1 MVLILFALTRETELS
16 IYVHVL
22 SYWTVR
28 FHVVLTLF
36 RNYFD
41 FAHTTIIIANVYHT
55 SDRIFFRYIQ
65 FYRRKNSIH
74 FLCIHFSTPPHWLY
88 GFDVGA
94 MAQRL
99 TVSENECFCSL
110 HDSYETRDM

>member
-1 MVLILFALTRETELS
+1 MVLILFALTGETESS

-22 SYWTVR
+22 SHWTVR

-55 SDRIFFRYIQ
+55 SDNFFVVIF
-65 FYRRKNSIH
+65 NSTEKK
-74 FLCIHFSTPPHWLY
+74 F
-88 GFDVGA
+88 
-94 MAQRL
+94 
-99 TVSENECFCSL
+99 
-110 HDSYETRDM
+110 

>member
-1 MVLILFALTRETELS
+1 MVLILFALAGETESS

-55 SDRIFFRYIQ
+55 SDSFFFSCVIF
-65 FYRRKNSIH
+65 NSIEKK
-74 FLCIHFSTPPHWLY
+74 F
-88 GFDVGA
+88 
-94 MAQRL
+94 
-99 TVSENECFCSL
+99 
-110 HDSYETRDM
+110 

>member
-1 MVLILFALTRETELS
+1 MVLILFALTGETESS

-22 SYWTVR
+22 SHWTVR

-55 SDRIFFRYIQ
+55 SDNFFLLYSILTKKKILVIFYAFTFRLLHIGCMG
-65 FYRRKNSIH
+65 
-74 FLCIHFSTPPHWLY
+74 LMLEPWLS
-88 GFDVGA
+88 G
-94 MAQRL
+94 
-99 TVSENECFCSL
+99 
-110 HDSYETRDM
+110 